1 VSDAPESSPIWYLDR
16 GRALFAGPLGRNA
29 PHRHSTPVFLA
40 GLYEKFALRV
50 GDGAWR
56 SRTAAIPAGL
66 AYEFDMG
73 GAPLAVLYAEASAV
87 GADSLS
93 RLVRHAQDVS
103 GARVG
108 DDGEICVLRDM
119 YEDHDSPSWI
129 ARGLDDLIGFAGRR
143 ERPVD
148 PRMARVLT
156 RCTRATRI
164 SGRSGRSRR
173 QSGCPRRGSQHVFTR
188 EFGVPFRR
196 YRAWCRMRAAIRA
209 SLDGSNLT
217 AAAHTAGFADQAHF
231 ARDFRRTF
239 GASATPTLAKV
250 RGARPQRITARPRRT
265 CPAG

>member
-108 DDGEICVLRDM
+108 DDGEICVLREM

-148 PRMARVLT
+148 PRMARVLDSLLESYADLRQVGT
-156 RCTRATRI
+156 VAETVGLSPSRFSACLHQEIWRALPPVSRLVPHACGHPGDF
-164 SGRSGRSRR
+164 GR
-173 QSGCPRRGSQHVFTR
+173 
-188 EFGVPFRR
+188 
-196 YRAWCRMRAAIRA
+196 
-209 SLDGSNLT
+209 
-217 AAAHTAGFADQAHF
+217 
-231 ARDFRRTF
+231 
-239 GASATPTLAKV
+239 
-250 RGARPQRITARPRRT
+250 
-265 CPAG
+265 